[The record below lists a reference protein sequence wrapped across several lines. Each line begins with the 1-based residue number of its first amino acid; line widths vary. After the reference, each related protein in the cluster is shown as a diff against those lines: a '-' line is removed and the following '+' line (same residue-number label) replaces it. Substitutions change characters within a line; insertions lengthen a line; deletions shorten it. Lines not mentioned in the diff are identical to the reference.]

1 MDLGQESYARLV
13 CGSVDWGVR
22 WTWDVTGVLTRGLM
36 DLTDGFVFLVL
47 TRGARWIRD
56 EDFSFGLLTG
66 VLTGGTSDSG

>member
-1 MDLGQESYARLV
+1 M
-13 CGSVDWGVR
+13 
-22 WTWDVTGVLTRGLM
+22 TGVLTRGSI

-47 TRGARWIRD
+47 TRGDCWIQY